1 MTKTAHPFMANAT
14 EAIKQEMLKSLGVN
28 QIEDLFVEIPK
39 EHIAT
44 GNIRLADPLTSE
56 ISLKRHIL
64 NILKK
69 NMHCEDTINF
79 LGAGCWQH
87 HVPAICDEIANR
99 SEFLTSMWGIPSAD
113 HGRNQAWFEYASQ
126 LGELVDLAIVSLPV
140 YSWGC
145 AAGHAIR
152 MASRLTHRYN
162 VLIPEIMCP
171 ERLSVIKN
179 YCQPEN
185 TRNRIEITQ
194 IKSDEKNSLLDLLD
208 LEKHLSASVC
218 AIYIEIP
225 NFLGVIE
232 TQMKMIADLAT
243 KYGSELIIGV
253 DPTCLGILASPASL
267 GADIVVG
274 TTQPLGI
281 HMNFG
286 GGLGGFIATRDEE
299 RYAREY
305 NALMVSIGTTLKPDE
320 YGFGRPLMHQSSY
333 GLREQGKDWTGTSVY
348 LWAVVNAVYMST
360 LGPQGFKELGEN
372 ILRNSIYAA
381 QKISE
386 IPNVQIKFKHGF
398 FKEFV
403 IDFTATGK
411 TVEQINTGLLRK
423 GIFGGFD
430 LSTHFPNYGQTA
442 LWAVTEVH
450 SLKEI
455 DQAVKALQEVLE
467 NE

>member
-1 MTKTAHPFMANAT
+1 MTNRAHPFMANST
-14 EAIKQEMLKSLGVN
+14 EAIKQEMLKSVGVE
-28 QIEDLFVEIPK
+28 QIDDLFVEIPQD
-39 EHIAT
+39 HIAT
-44 GNIRLADPLTSE
+44 DNIKLPAPLTSE
-56 ISLKRHIL
+56 VLLKKHIL

-69 NMHCEDTINF
+69 NVHCEESINF

-126 LGELVDLAIVSLPV
+126 LGELVDLEIVSLPV

-152 MASRLTHRYN
+152 MASRLTGRYK
-162 VLIPEIMCP
+162 VLVPEIICP

-185 TRNRIEITQ
+185 TQNRIEIIQ
-194 IKSDEKNSLLDLLD
+194 IKSDPISSLLDLED
-208 LEKHLSASVC
+208 LNKHISTSVC

-232 TQMKMIADLAT
+232 TQAKVIANFS
-243 KYGSELIIGV
+243 KKFGIEFIIGV
-253 DPTCLGILASPASL
+253 DPTSLGILASPASL

-305 NALMVSIGTTLKPDE
+305 NALMVSIGTTLKSGE

-360 LGPQGFKELGEN
+360 LGPEGFKELGEN
-372 ILRNSIYAA
+372 ILRNSLYAA

-386 IPNVQIKFKHGF
+386 IPNVDIIFKQGF

-403 IDFTATGK
+403 IDFNATGK
-411 TVEQINTGLLRK
+411 TVEQINAALLSK
-423 GIFGGFD
+423 GIFGGLD
-430 LSTHFPNYGQTA
+430 LSKHFPAYGQTA
-442 LWAVTEVH
+442 LWAVTEIH
-450 SLKEI
+450 NLEEI
-455 DQAVKALQEVLE
+455 DYAVATLYEVL
-467 NE
+467 NND

>member
-1 MTKTAHPFMANAT
+1 MTNRAHPFMANST
-14 EAIKQEMLKSLGVN
+14 EAIKQEMLKSIGVD
-28 QIEDLFVEIPK
+28 QLDDLFIEIPK

-44 GNIRLADPLTSE
+44 DHIKLPDPLTSE
-56 ISLKRHIL
+56 VSLKKHIL

-69 NMHCEDTINF
+69 NLHCENAINF

-126 LGELVDLAIVSLPV
+126 LGELVDLEIVSLPV

-152 MASRLTHRYN
+152 MASRLTGRYK
-162 VLIPEIMCP
+162 VLVPEIICP

-185 TRNRIEITQ
+185 THNRIEITQ
-194 IKSDEKNSLLDLLD
+194 IKFDEKSGLLDLDD
-208 LEKHLSASVC
+208 LQKHLSTSVC

-232 TQMKMIADLAT
+232 TQAKTIANFAK
-243 KYGSELIIGV
+243 KYGIEFIIGV
-253 DPTCLGILASPASL
+253 DPTSLGILASPASL

-305 NALMVSIGTTLKPDE
+305 NALMVSIGTTLKAGE

-333 GLREQGKDWTGTSVY
+333 GLRELGKDWTGTSVY
-348 LWAVVNAVYMST
+348 LWAVVNVVYMST

-372 ILRNSIYAA
+372 IIRNSLYAA

-386 IPNVQIKFKHGF
+386 IPNVKIKFNKGF

-403 IDFTATGK
+403 IDFTATNK
-411 TVEQINTGLLRK
+411 TVSQINAALLEK
-423 GIFGGFD
+423 GIFGGLD
-430 LSTHFPNYGQTA
+430 ISTHFPSYGQCA

-455 DQAVKALQEVLE
+455 DQAVATLQEVLAHD
-467 NE
+467 